1 MDTWQVTF
9 RKEENGDITVVYTP
23 KVNLYEFITALE
35 LEKEKLKEQLLRK
48 IT

>member
-9 RKEENGDITVVYTP
+9 KKEENGDITVFYTG

-35 LEKEKLKEQLLRK
+35 LERDKLKENLLGK
-48 IT
+48 IK